1 MHSIV
6 IRKRTLFIFFTLTG
20 LLAYLNSFSVPF
32 HYDDFHFLKEQ
43 IFIKSFPL
51 YLDWITR
58 NYAAIISSRA
68 FLLFTFYLNY
78 MAGGLDTFGYH
89 LVNLGIHI
97 AVAFSFYLLIA
108 RYVDNKENDR
118 YHMIAILA
126 ALFFIVHPINTESVT
141 YISSRSS
148 ELSTLLMMGTMLL
161 FFRAT
166 ERRFSILPYGF
177 SIVLFV
183 LGLASKESAI
193 VTPAL
198 LILFDYYFV
207 AGKDG
212 NFLSLS
218 RIKYHLPFWAMM
230 AAGFA
235 FYAGSISHPEMYDR
249 PWTTHLLTEIKV
261 FVEYLRL
268 MILPVG
274 LTIDHSVTESTS
286 FDPRVVLSMA
296 IVAGLLLTA
305 YLLRNKNRVLSF
317 SILWFFINLTPFLAM
332 RMSDFMTE
340 RWVYAAGLGFCLA
353 LGALLFDATLRYKRI
368 GIAMVVGISL
378 FLGVLT
384 IMRND
389 VYRDPITL
397 WADALKKAPEKSR
410 PYTNLSASYLE
421 RGNIDKAI
429 AVMEL
434 SLKQGNRA
442 IATYLNLAIAYYMK
456 DDLKKAEEIMLTLK
470 GSISEEL
477 YYYNLGSIYKQ
488 KKEYQKAIETFAK
501 ASEGNNYSPAVF
513 GSIAECYK
521 QLGNKKKAAEYYS
534 AAAKGIPQ
542 KSEDY
547 LMVAQSYFE
556 LGEPEKGREIMNKA
570 LLADPMNI
578 YIRNIIATTYL
589 EKKNYNEAYK
599 HYSIMSKMSPGYA
612 AAYTGMGQV
621 LLGKGSRQ
629 EAGKNFLKALELL
642 PQDSPDRK
650 AVQDLLDRSRG

>member
-1 MHSIV
+1 MHSYV
-6 IRKRTLFIFFTLTG
+6 IRKRTVLLFLTLTG

-43 IFIKSFPL
+43 LIIKSLPL
-51 YLDWITR
+51 YLDWITGHF
-58 NYAAIISSRA
+58 AAVITSRA

-78 MAGGLDTFGYH
+78 MVGGLDTFGYH
-89 LVNLGIHI
+89 LVNLSIHI
-97 AVAFSFYLLIA
+97 AVAFTFYLLIA
-108 RYVDNKENDR
+108 CYVDNKDDDR
-118 YHMIAILA
+118 YHTIALLA
-126 ALFFIVHPINTESVT
+126 ALFFVVHPINTESVT

-148 ELSTLLMMGTMLL
+148 ELSTLLMLGTMLL

-166 ERRFSILPYGF
+166 GKEFSFLPYGF
-177 SIVLFV
+177 SVVLFV

-193 VTPAL
+193 VLPAL

-212 NFLSLS
+212 NFLS
-218 RIKYHLPFWAMM
+218 RIKYHLPFWVLM

-235 FYAGSISHPEMYDR
+235 FYAGSITHPEMYDR
-249 PWTTHLLTEIKV
+249 PWPTHLLTEITV
-261 FVEYLRL
+261 FVDYLRL
-268 MILPVG
+268 MIIPVG
-274 LTIDHSVTESTS
+274 LTIDHSVTESIS
-286 FDPRVVLSMA
+286 LDLRAGLSVA
-296 IVAGLLLTA
+296 VVAGLLLAA
-305 YLLRNKNRVLSF
+305 YLFRNKSRVLSF
-317 SILWFFINLTPFLAM
+317 SIFWFFINLTPFLAM
-332 RMSDFMTE
+332 RMSDYMAE

-353 LGALLFDATLRYKRI
+353 LSKLFVDASQRYTRT
-368 GIAMVVGISL
+368 GIAAIVGIVL
-378 FLGVLT
+378 FFGVLT
-384 IMRND
+384 SMRND

-397 WADALKKAPEKSR
+397 WADALKKAPEKSKA
-410 PYTNLSASYLE
+410 YVNLSAAYLE

-429 AVMEL
+429 GIMEL

-442 IATYLNLAIAYYMK
+442 VATYLNLAIAYFMK
-456 DDLKKAEEIMLTLK
+456 DDLKKAEEIMLTLN
-470 GSISEEL
+470 GSISAEI

-488 KKEYQKAIETFAK
+488 KKEYRKAIETFTK
-501 ASEGNNYSPAVF
+501 ASEGKNYSPAVL

-521 QLGNKKKAAEYYS
+521 QLGNKKNAAEYYS

-556 LGEPEKGREIMNKA
+556 LGEPEKGRETMNKA

-589 EKKNYNEAYK
+589 EKKNYNEAFK
-599 HYSIMSKMSPGYA
+599 HFLIMSKMSPGYA
-612 AAYTGMGQV
+612 PAYKGMGQV
-621 LLGKGSRQ
+621 LLGTGSRQ
-629 EAGKNFLKALELL
+629 EAGKYFRKALELL

>member
-6 IRKRTLFIFFTLTG
+6 IRKRTVFIFLTLTG
-20 LLAYLNSFSVPF
+20 LLAYLNSLSVPF

-43 IFIKSFPL
+43 IFVKSFPL
-51 YLDWITR
+51 YLDWLTS
-58 NYAAIISSRA
+58 NYGAIITSRA

-97 AVAFSFYLLIA
+97 TVAFMFYLLIA
-108 RYVDNKENDR
+108 RYVDNKDEDR
-118 YHMIAILA
+118 YHVMAILA
-126 ALFFIVHPINTESVT
+126 ALFFVVHPINTESVT
-141 YISSRSS
+141 YLSSRSS
-148 ELSTLLMMGTMLL
+148 ELSTLLMLGTMLL

-166 ERRFSILPYGF
+166 EKGFSLLPYGF

-212 NFLSLS
+212 KTLSK
-218 RIKYHLPFWAMM
+218 IKYHLPFWAMM

-235 FYAGSISHPEMYDR
+235 FYAGSITHPEMWDR
-249 PWTTHLLTEIKV
+249 PWTMHLLTESKV

-268 MILPVG
+268 MIFPVG
-274 LTIDHSVTESTS
+274 LTIDHSITESTS
-286 FDPRVVLSMA
+286 FDPRVVLSLA
-296 IVAGLLLTA
+296 VVAGLLLIA
-305 YLLRNKNRVLSF
+305 FFLRNKNCVLSF
-317 SILWFFINLTPFLAM
+317 SILWFLINLTPFLAM
-332 RMSDFMTE
+332 RMSDYMTE

-353 LGALLFDATLRYKRI
+353 LGGLLFDATLRYKKI
-368 GIAMVVGISL
+368 GIAAVVCISL
-378 FLGVLT
+378 IFGTLA

-397 WADALKKAPEKSR
+397 WADAQKKAPEKSR

-429 AVMEL
+429 AIMEL
-434 SLKQGNRA
+434 SLKHGNRA
-442 IATYLNLAIAYYMK
+442 VPTYLNLAIAYYMK

-470 GSISEEL
+470 GSITAEI

-488 KKEYQKAIETFAK
+488 KKEYRKAIETFSK
-501 ASEGNNYSPAVF
+501 TSEANNYSPAVL
-513 GSIAECYK
+513 GSMAECYK
-521 QLGNKKKAAEYYS
+521 LLGNKKKAMEYYS

-547 LMVAQSYFE
+547 LMVAQSHFE
-556 LGEPEKGREIMNKA
+556 LGEPEKGRDIMNSA

-599 HYSIMSKMSPGYA
+599 HFSIMSKMSPGYS

-629 EAGKNFLKALELL
+629 EAEKNFLKALELL
-642 PQDSPDRK
+642 PRDSPDRK
-650 AVQDLLDRSRG
+650 TVRDLLDRSRG